1 MTRLVD
7 SLNNFVTSY
16 HAKDDLV
23 SAYDNW
29 SCAIALVASDSD
41 ETVGLQIENGRVT
54 DMQKVPEE
62 VDLLI
67 TSESSVL
74 YDILEFRRDPNE
86 PYMFGELTVQGPEE
100 HFMRLDYIM
109 SMLCPH

>member
-7 SLNNFVTSY
+7 SLHNFVSSY
-16 HAKDDLV
+16 HANQELV

-29 SCAIALVASDSD
+29 NCSIALLASDSQ
-41 ETVGLQIENGRVT
+41 ETVGLQIENGRVIN
-54 DMQKVPEE
+54 MEQSAEE

-67 TSESSVL
+67 TSDADVL

-86 PYMFGELTVQGPEE
+86 PYMFGELIVQGPEE
-100 HFMRLDYIM
+100 HFLRLDYIM
-109 SMLCPH
+109 AMLCPQ

>member
-7 SLNNFVTSY
+7 SLQNFVSTY

-23 SAYDNW
+23 KAYDNW
-29 SCAIALVASDSD
+29 SCSIALIASDSD
-41 ETVGLQIENGRVT
+41 ETVSLQIENGKVV
-54 DMQKVPEE
+54 DMEHLPEE

-67 TSESSVL
+67 TSDSGVL